1 MEFSRETVRK
11 IRGLIVF
18 AVIVVVVG
26 VNYRTVLDTA
36 AAFLKMVAPFLAGG
50 AMAFGLNVPMRF
62 FENHIDLG
70 RWDRYKRPLCLVLT
84 LVAVCGVLGI
94 VMVVVIPELVRTVMV
109 LEDSV
114 PLFFADVQARL
125 LRVFADFPQIETYIS
140 SVQVNWDEVIREMAA
155 FLGHGAGT
163 VLSTTVSAA
172 VSIVNG
178 LTSFCI
184 ALVFAIYIL
193 IQKETL
199 ASQAAHVV
207 QAFLP
212 DKAAA
217 ECIRVAAL
225 TERTFSHFL
234 TGQCVEA
241 VILGTMFFVTL
252 SLLRMPYAL
261 VIGVLIAFR
270 ALIPIFGAIIG
281 CAVGAFCILIVDPM
295 QALWFI
301 LLFQVI
307 QQIEGNLI
315 YPHVVGNSVNL
326 PSMWVLVAVTVG
338 GSTMG
343 VAGMLLFIPLCSV
356 LYAVFRETVGR
367 RLKRRKVSPAKW
379 ETPVSG
385 DAPSRPADPDVPTAE
400 SRGE

>member
-163 VLSTTVSAA
+163 VLSPTVSAA

-212 DKAAA
+212 DRAAA
-217 ECIRVAAL
+217 GCIRVAAL

-261 VIGVLIAFR
+261 LIGVLIAFT
-270 ALIPIFGAIIG
+270 ALIPIFGAFIG
-281 CAVGAFCILIVDPM
+281 CVVGIFLMLLVSPV
-295 QALWFI
+295 QALIF
-301 LLFQVI
+301 LGVFLVL
-307 QQIEGNLI
+307 QQLEGNLI
-315 YPHVVGNSVNL
+315 YPRV
-326 PSMWVLVAVTVG
+326 VG
-338 GSTMG
+338 GSVGLPSIWVLAAVTLGGSMMG
-343 VAGMLLFIPLCSV
+343 VVGMLIFIPLVSV
-356 LYAVFRETVGR
+356 VYTLLREVVR
-367 RLKRRKVSPAKW
+367 SRLRQKQKMREQEAL
-379 ETPVSG
+379 E
-385 DAPSRPADPDVPTAE
+385 E
-400 SRGE
+400 